1 MKKYNPLK
9 PEQLRSSL
17 PPSAIP
23 YASSLD
29 IPASALRSHPQK
41 RVMEAL
47 KLGLHI
53 KTNGYNIFVAGEPDL
68 GRRYMLREYLTPR
81 AKKEATPP
89 DLIYVYNFDNAD
101 NPHLVSVPA
110 GLGKEIKN
118 GLHKMLTKVQK
129 DLNLNLENANVA
141 SKRFNLFDNFQ
152 NQRSDIIESMDKIA
166 TGQGFH
172 ITFEEDGMTLYPSF
186 DGKKLDE
193 SELAKLDSKERDKI
207 RVRGKRLVKSL
218 SGLMRQVTESEQVY
232 LEKERTL
239 QQDILKELLRST
251 FDPFVEK
258 TLKKAQNTDLEAY
271 FKAMREDMLENHA
284 ALVAPEPMQ
293 NAPSSSPLL
302 LPGML
307 SDSVSSDELHERYT
321 VNIFVDNSGL
331 QGAPI
336 VFEDHPTLSNL
347 MGSIEREAE
356 MGALIT
362 HFTLIKSGA
371 IHKANGGYL
380 VLHAEDILRHPGAW
394 EALIRSL
401 RSGIARIED
410 ASEDEA
416 AKTKGIQ
423 PDSVPLQLKV
433 ILVGDENLYE
443 LLLAGDERFSKLF
456 KIKAH
461 LTEHMPRNKAGIR
474 FYLAS
479 IRKMIDEHEL
489 LPFTQ
494 GALAGLVD
502 YGSLIIEDQ
511 TKLSLMLPRIF
522 ELMVESSALASLN
535 GQAMVDEK
543 TLEIAQDARQFRS
556 NLVEEA
562 YMEEYDNRIIKVIT
576 RGEAIG
582 RVNGLAV
589 SVYGD
594 FEFGLPHQISCTV
607 GAGSGGIIDL
617 ERDAQLSGPIH
628 TKAMMIL
635 KTYLVGAFAHNKPL
649 TMTGSLGFEQNY
661 VGIEGDS
668 ASGAELAAL
677 LSALAQVPL
686 SQSLAFTGAVGQ
698 AGEIMAVGGITHKVE
713 GYFEVCRRH
722 GLTGKQ
728 GVIMPADNL
737 VHLMVH
743 NDVIEAVAKKKFHIY
758 PVNHITEAMEILT
771 GHPAGKLRKN
781 GTYTVGSIYAKADQ
795 RLTQLAKLYN
805 NRKKR

>member
-172 ITFEEDGMTLYPSF
+172 ISFEEDGMTLYPSS

-207 RVRGKRLVKSL
+207 RVKGKRLVKSL
-218 SGLMRQVTESEQVY
+218 SGLMRQVTESEQIY

-239 QQDILKELLRST
+239 QQDILKELLRAI

-258 TLKKAQNTDLEAY
+258 TLKKAQSTDLEAY

-284 ALVAPEPMQ
+284 ALVSPEPMQ

-443 LLLAGDERFSKLF
+443 LLLTGDERFSKLF

-535 GQAMVDEK
+535 GQEMVDEK

-589 SVYGD
+589 SIYGD

-743 NDVIEAVAKKKFHIY
+743 SDVIEAVAKGKFHIY
-758 PVNHITEAMEILT
+758 PVNHITEAMELLT
-771 GHPAGKLRKN
+771 GHPAGKLRKD
-781 GTYTVGSIYAKADQ
+781 GTYTADSIYAKADQ